1 MCACVCSHARVSWHT
16 RRGQKIPLKVSLPT
30 MWFLDSEATSTF
42 NPLSHTSLS
51 PHP

>member
-1 MCACVCSHARVSWHT
+1 MYACMGVLARTGIT
-16 RRGQKIPLKVSLPT
+16 RRGQKISLKVSLPT

-42 NPLSHTSLS
+42 NPLSHTLLS